1 MNFKKGLSITESIST
16 IGSCKS
22 AHFMNSQYNKYL
34 ENSIENT
41 RLKYL
46 NNKSLTTNDLTLSPY
61 QLCKTYWEDSNMEYF
76 QFDLIL
82 NLFDDNITEL
92 NDLKQKNIYV
102 YDFVSYVL
110 LSLIDFKLIINQ
122 TNDNDEFIINFV
134 SRQTSTFRIINI
146 PDHVKI
152 YLLVSFFISVL
163 LYYSLIFIPNY

>member
-1 MNFKKGLSITESIST
+1 
-16 IGSCKS
+16 
-22 AHFMNSQYNKYL
+22 MNSQYNKYL

-41 RLKYL
+41 KLKYL

-76 QFDLIL
+76 QFNLIL

-92 NDLKQKNIYV
+92 NNLNEKNIYV

-110 LSLIDFKLIINQ
+110 LSLIDFKLLIINQ
-122 TNDNDEFIINFV
+122 TNVNDEFIINFV

-152 YLLVSFFISVL
+152 CLLVSFLFFIIHL
-163 LYYSLIFIPNY
+163 LLFLIIS